1 VRRGQEPA
9 AAADNNGT
17 TGNCGFMTWQQ
28 CEAAASG
35 NGGRCFLNPRYLDSH
50 PRDTWRDTWSVP
62 WWAEPPT

>member
-1 VRRGQEPA
+1 
-9 AAADNNGT
+9 
-17 TGNCGFMTWQQ
+17 MTWQQ